1 MKKPNGFM
9 KKIYKMAKEAN
20 DEQYNFNLYFSNNH
34 IQYSNYEKE
43 GKYDWHID
51 IGSNEKENFKKAKLF
66 YIIK

>member
-1 MKKPNGFM
+1 MDFE
-9 KKIYKMAKEAN
+9 KIYKMAKEAN

-51 IGSNEKENFKKAKLF
+51 IGSNENSLRKLSCL